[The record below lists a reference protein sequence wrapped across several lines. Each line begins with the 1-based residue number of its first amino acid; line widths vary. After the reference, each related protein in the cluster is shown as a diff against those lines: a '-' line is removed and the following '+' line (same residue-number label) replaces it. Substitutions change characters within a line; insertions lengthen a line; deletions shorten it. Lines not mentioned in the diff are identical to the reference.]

1 MKRNDQSHVHTP
13 IQNVKTYLIIDY
25 QTFVGFL
32 VQKIGDQY
40 IKTKFISNPQT
51 AEALNEHI
59 RQIENETKVVE
70 VMKSFPNDELVSFN
84 SVVIV
89 ININFNTG
97 S

>member
-1 MKRNDQSHVHTP
+1 MLA
-13 IQNVKTYLIIDY
+13 LIIDY
-25 QTFVGFL
+25 QTFVGCL
-32 VQKIGDQY
+32 VQRNKWY

-84 SVVIV
+84 SVLIV
-89 ININFNTG
+89 ICNT
-97 S
+97 ST

>member
-1 MKRNDQSHVHTP
+1 M
-13 IQNVKTYLIIDY
+13 
-25 QTFVGFL
+25 
-32 VQKIGDQY
+32 

-70 VMKSFPNDELVSFN
+70 IMKSFPNDELVSCN
-84 SVVIV
+84 SLLVI
-89 ININFNTG
+89 FNTG